1 MRYLVKFLEIK
12 CKRISPYG
20 NVAIKSYWCKIMSN
34 MRSKLFILFII
45 LVVILVGCFLWTL
58 LPAKFGIRTS
68 TFTHLPGWADADTKQ
83 SMLTFQVS
91 CKAFLKQDPKKSVG
105 SDYLDLNAEDWYP
118 ACKEAM
124 MLQPLSSQNTKQFFE
139 KWFIPVEFV
148 EKKPVEGL
156 FTGYYMPLL
165 KGSLTRTKE
174 YNVPL
179 YDVPSNLLTIN
190 LGLFAKDL
198 KNRNIVGRI
207 SGSCII
213 PFYTRA
219 EINQG
224 AIENKAPVVAWVDSL
239 IDRSFLEIEGSG
251 LIQLKNGKQIAVGY
265 SGQNGAAYT
274 ALAKVLI
281 DKGVMT
287 RDNASMQHIRS
298 YLESHPNEI
307 NSVLNA
313 NKSFVFF
320 QKLKQPVALGT
331 LGTPLTPGYSLAI
344 DRKWIPLGIPL
355 WLNTTRPDDQL
366 DEQKTLQRLMIAQDT
381 GGAIR
386 GMVRGDVYWGAGEK
400 AASIAGKMKNFG
412 NYWILIPKNTINRFK
427 DKFV

>member
-1 MRYLVKFLEIK
+1 MKPKLL
-12 CKRISPYG
+12 IS
-20 NVAIKSYWCKIMSN
+20 
-34 MRSKLFILFII
+34 FII
-45 LVVILVGCFLWTL
+45 LSVILVGWFLWTL
-58 LPAKFGIRTS
+58 PPAKLGIRTS
-68 TFTHLPGWADADTKQ
+68 TFSHLPGWADADTKK

-91 CKAFLKQDPKKSVG
+91 CKVFLRQDPKKSVG
-105 SDYLDLNAEDWYP
+105 SDYFDLNAEDWYP
-118 ACKEAM
+118 TCKEAM

-139 KWFIPVEFV
+139 KWFIPVEFI

-165 KGSLTRTKE
+165 KGSLKRTKE

-190 LGLFAKDL
+190 LGLFANDL

-207 SGSCII
+207 SGSRII

-239 IDRSFLEIEGSG
+239 VDRSFLEIEGSG

-298 YLESHPNEI
+298 YLESHPNEV

-320 QKLKQPVALGT
+320 QKLKQSVAIGT

-355 WLNTTRPDDQL
+355 WLNTTRPDNQS
-366 DEQKTLQRLMIAQDT
+366 DEQKTLKRLMIAQDT

-400 AASIAGKMKNFG
+400 ATSIAGKMKNFG